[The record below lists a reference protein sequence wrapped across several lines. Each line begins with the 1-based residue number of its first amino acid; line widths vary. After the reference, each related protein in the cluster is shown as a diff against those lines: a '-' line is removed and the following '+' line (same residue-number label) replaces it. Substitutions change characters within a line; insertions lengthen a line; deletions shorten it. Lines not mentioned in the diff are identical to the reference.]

1 MTETFSMTHDGHT
14 LLWAG
19 VVVLYVLMSF
29 IAFLMYGIDKM
40 AARKNGSRVSERTL
54 LLYGLACGWPGAML
68 AQKIFRHKTIKP
80 SFRLAFVATVIV
92 NCLALCI
99 LFFL

>member
-1 MTETFSMTHDGHT
+1 MTEAFSVLHDVHKI
-14 LLWAG
+14 LWAG
-19 VVVLYVLMSF
+19 VGVLYVVMSL
-29 IAFLMYGIDKM
+29 IAFFMYGIDKM
-40 AARKNGSRVSERTL
+40 AARKSASRISERTL
-54 LLYGLACGWPGAML
+54 LLCGLACGWPGAML
-68 AQKIFRHKTIKP
+68 AQKIFRHKTIKS